1 MYRLITA
8 SKLLLV
14 FLCADST
21 RHTNNNIVDK
31 STICGHPVVSPS
43 AGCSTDIFYMTK
55 IIYDRRRE
63 ETMLSQ
69 DEVRELLIKRIDNG
83 VKQTY
88 IAKQIDIPKQ
98 VLSAFKLGKKK
109 LYPESL
115 SKLEAYL
122 LDSE

>member
-1 MYRLITA
+1 
-8 SKLLLV
+8 
-14 FLCADST
+14 
-21 RHTNNNIVDK
+21 
-31 STICGHPVVSPS
+31 
-43 AGCSTDIFYMTK
+43 
-55 IIYDRRRE
+55 
-63 ETMLSQ
+63 MLSQ

-98 VLSAFKLGKKK
+98 VLSAFKLGKKQ

-122 LDSE
+122 TDSEQ